1 MIKYRSDIISEE
13 DLKIETDRYWDEK
26 EKRVEVVKLTMLST
40 NLEITF
46 CSYKGQLHAY
56 NRALQNLEMKYK
68 EWLLD
73 EYITKKGST

>member
-1 MIKYRSDIISEE
+1 MIKYRSDIVSEE

-46 CSYKGQLHAY
+46 CSYKGQLDAY
-56 NRALQNLEMKYK
+56 NRALQNLGVKYK

-73 EYITKKGST
+73 E